1 MYPCPQVS
9 AQLVTI
15 PDGVGAVA
23 ERNLTHGPWDTSA
36 QVEDMQLTGDLR
48 AMRYSANVSVSARA
62 YAGPMLTVVTGPC
75 VAVPTEVRLY
85 WPCS

>member
-1 MYPCPQVS
+1 LYPCPQVS

-62 YAGPMLTVVTGPC
+62 YAGPMLTVRALWAQRPSRGLRP
-75 VAVPTEVRLY
+75 
-85 WPCS
+85 